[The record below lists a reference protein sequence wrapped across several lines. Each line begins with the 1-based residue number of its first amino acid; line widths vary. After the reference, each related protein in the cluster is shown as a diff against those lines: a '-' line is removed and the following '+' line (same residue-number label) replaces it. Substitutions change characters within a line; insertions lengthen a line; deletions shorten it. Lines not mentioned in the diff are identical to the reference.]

1 MYVFSSVPNQPKK
14 IIVKKNEYIETFSF
28 GNITVFS
35 LNDSIVSSDMTN
47 SRGLL
52 LNSSKDKFV
61 IVSERRDASE
71 KEIAAALNTIMP
83 ATVPKIDIAS
93 ACVRQLSGIKPKR
106 ILKSKKVTV
115 EEEESDLSDIS
126 SSLDDN
132 EDVDD
137 EDEENAEDD
146 DNEECE
152 DDVDESEEDDN

>member
-1 MYVFSSVPNQPKK
+1 MYILSSVPNQPQK
-14 IIVKKNEYIETFSF
+14 IIFKKNEYIETFTF

-47 SRGLL
+47 SHGIL

-61 IVSERRDASE
+61 IVSERRDATE

-83 ATVPKIDIAS
+83 ATVPKIDISS

-106 ILKSKKVTV
+106 ILKSKKIAV

-126 SSLDDN
+126 SSLDEN
-132 EDVDD
+132 EEVND
-137 EDEENAEDD
+137 EDEENAEEDD
-146 DNEECE
+146 EEECE
-152 DDVDESEEDDN
+152 DDVDKSEEDD